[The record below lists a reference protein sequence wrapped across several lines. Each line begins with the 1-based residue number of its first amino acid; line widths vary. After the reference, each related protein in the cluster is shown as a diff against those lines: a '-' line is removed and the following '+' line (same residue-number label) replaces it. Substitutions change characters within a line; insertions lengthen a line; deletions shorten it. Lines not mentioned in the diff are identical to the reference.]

1 MDLNILDA
9 QNIAPTLYSCI
20 RRILSSFSNIWDEIM
35 FLSTNNSS
43 PRSSRAQKMACSFLT
58 LVLLLNPTSDALSFH
73 RDGNIVE
80 ILPSFKQDDA
90 SWADHHDANTKQVSE
105 ELILEHDV
113 EDAED
118 QEFVAPTEISVAPRV
133 GLGIFNKRRGA
144 SAAPATSETTSN
156 SDSGSDSAG
165 STAAASAAP
174 TVDTV
179 VGSDGKQKIRIVHQL
194 PEGFDPHDQTTW
206 GPALGMSEEEAEANG
221 LPKKKPGM
229 FATGGALDFGIM
241 RRMRGDKGAAKAPK
255 APKRQ
260 PHPWDQQFVGP
271 PPSSDMFGPSG
282 GQNLVLKAALGHR
295 LNPNL

>member
-1 MDLNILDA
+1 
-9 QNIAPTLYSCI
+9 
-20 RRILSSFSNIWDEIM
+20 M
-35 FLSTNNSS
+35 FLSTNISS
-43 PRSSRAQKMACSFLT
+43 VPSHSSRAQKMACSFLT
-58 LVLLLNPTSDALSFH
+58 LVLFLNPTSDALSFH
-73 RDGNIVE
+73 LDENSVE
-80 ILPSFKQDDA
+80 ILPSFLASQDDA
-90 SWADHHDANTKQVSE
+90 SWADHADTKRE
-105 ELILEHDV
+105 ELVDHDD

-133 GLGIFNKRRGA
+133 GLGFFNKRRGA
-144 SAAPATSETTSN
+144 SAAPTTSETTSN
-156 SDSGSDSAG
+156 SDSDSDSAG
-165 STAAASAAP
+165 STAAASTAP

-194 PEGFDPHDQTTW
+194 PEGFDPHDETTW

-282 GQNLVLKAALGHR
+282 GQNLALQAALGHR
-295 LNPNL
+295 LKPNL